1 MSCPWCSPS
10 RGLVVPGGR
19 PSGRPWYAG
28 ALLLLG
34 ACGDGGPSG
43 PEPDPAADKAL
54 SGGAATVFDAA
65 STAFENPLPGLDG
78 GQLSRFLDGDAD
90 FEAIFVSAPA
100 EVNGGLGPVFNQTSC
115 AGCHGRDGRGR

>member
-1 MSCPWCSPS
+1 MS
-10 RGLVVPGGR
+10 RL
-19 PSGRPWYAG
+19 WYAG

-43 PEPDPAADKAL
+43 PEPASDKAL

-78 GQLSRFLDGDAD
+78 EQLSRFLDGDAD
-90 FEAIFVSAPA
+90 FEAIFVSAP
-100 EVNGGLGPVFNQTSC
+100 P
-115 AGCHGRDGRGR
+115 R